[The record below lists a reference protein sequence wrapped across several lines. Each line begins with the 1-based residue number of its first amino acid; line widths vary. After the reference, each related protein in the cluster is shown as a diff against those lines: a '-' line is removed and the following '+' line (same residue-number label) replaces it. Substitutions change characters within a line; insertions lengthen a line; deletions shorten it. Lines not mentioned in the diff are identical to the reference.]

1 MLTLHTL
8 AQSLVNGIG
17 LALVYVLIALG
28 LTLIFSIL
36 RVINFAHGEFYMMGG
51 FVAYVLTHFLALP
64 FFVTV
69 IAAFAIVGAVA
80 IVVERL
86 VFAPLREAPLGGF
99 IASLGLLWVMQALAV
114 MSFGVL
120 EKEVPSPFSG
130 VVRLL
135 GVVVS
140 KERLFVMVCAAL
152 LIAALWLFLR
162 YSRHGLALRA
172 VAQDEDAAALQ
183 GVDTDRIAALTF
195 GIGCALAGVAGALL
209 APVFFVSP
217 FVGTLP
223 VIKAFVVIILGGMG
237 SLPGAVL
244 GGFVL
249 GLIESVG
256 PLVMPIA
263 AVEMLGFGVVMIVL
277 MLRPQGLLGRA

>member
-8 AQSLVNGIG
+8 AQSLLNGIG
-17 LALVYVLIALG
+17 LALVYVLVALG

-51 FVAYVLTHFLALP
+51 FVAYALTHFLALP

-80 IVVERL
+80 MVVERL

-120 EKEVPSPFSG
+120 EKKVASPFSG

-183 GVDTDRIAALTF
+183 GVDTDRIAALAF

-217 FVGTLP
+217 FVGALP
-223 VIKAFVVIILGGMG
+223 VVKAFVVIILGGMG

-249 GLIESVG
+249 GLIESLG

-263 AVEMLGFGVVMIVL
+263 AVEMLGFGVVMLVL
-277 MLRPQGLLGRA
+277 ILRPQGLLGRA